1 MTIDIPRREF
11 ITVLGG
17 AAAWPLAARAQ
28 QPAMPAVGFLHS
40 AAPDKYARFVAAFQ
54 QGLMETGY
62 IDGQNVAVE
71 YGWAG
76 GQYDRLPALAADMIA
91 HRVSVIAA
99 TGGDPAAAAAKAAT
113 TTVPIVFMVGTD
125 PVQVGLV
132 SNLSRP
138 TGNVTGVTFFTGPL
152 GAKRLQM
159 LRELVP
165 GASAAGMLVNPSNPN
180 SNPDIVE
187 VQTAAR
193 ALQWNVHILNASTEQ
208 EIGSTFA
215 TLSRERIEAL
225 IIGTD
230 PFFFSLRDQIVALAA
245 RHAVPTI
252 YNLREYTDAGGL
264 ISYGASL
271 ADNYRQTGIYVGK
284 ILKGARPGDLP
295 VVQPTTFGLV
305 INLKTAKALGLD
317 PPVSLLARTDEVIE

>member
-1 MTIDIPRREF
+1 MNRRAI
-11 ITVLGG
+11 ITLLGG

-28 QPAMPAVGFLHS
+28 QAAMPIVGFLHS
-40 AAPDKYARFVAAFQ
+40 AAPKAYTGFVAAFQ
-54 QGLMETGY
+54 QGLRDAGY
-62 IDGQNVAVE
+62 IDGQNVAIE
-71 YGWAG
+71 YGWAE
-76 GQYDRLPALAADMIA
+76 GQYDRLPALAADMVT

-99 TGGDPAAAAAKAAT
+99 TGGDPAAIAAKAAT

-132 SNLSRP
+132 SSLSRP

-152 GAKRLQM
+152 GAKRLQ
-159 LRELVP
+159 LLHELVP
-165 GASAAGMLVNPSNPN
+165 SASAVGMLVNPSNPN
-180 SNPDIVE
+180 SKPDIAE

-193 ALQWNVHILNASTEQ
+193 ALKCDVHILNASTES
-208 EIGSTFA
+208 EIGATFT
-215 TLSRERIEAL
+215 TLARERVAAL
-225 IIGTD
+225 IVGTD

-245 RHAVPTI
+245 RYAVPTI

-284 ILKGARPGDLP
+284 ILKGASPSDLP
-295 VVQPTTFGLV
+295 VVQPTIFGLV
-305 INLKTAKALGLD
+305 VNLKTAKALGLD
-317 PPVSLLARTDEVIE
+317 PPISLLARTDEVIE

>member
-1 MTIDIPRREF
+1 MTRREF
-11 ITVLGG
+11 IVTLGG
-17 AAAWPLAARAQ
+17 AVAAWPLVARAQ
-28 QPAMPAVGFLHS
+28 QSALPVVGFLHS
-40 AAPDKYARFVAAFQ
+40 AAPDKYGRFVAAFQ
-54 QGLMETGY
+54 EGLREAGY
-62 IDGQNVAVE
+62 VDGQNVAVE
-71 YGWAG
+71 YGWAQ
-76 GQYDRLPALAADMIA
+76 GQYDRLPALAADMVA
-91 HRVSVIAA
+91 HRVSVIGA
-99 TGGDPAAAAAKAAT
+99 TGGDPAAIAAKAVT

-152 GAKRLQM
+152 GAKRLQL

-165 GASAAGMLVNPSNPN
+165 RASAVGMLVNPSNPN
-180 SNPDIVE
+180 SKPDIAE
-187 VQTAAR
+187 VQTAGR
-193 ALQWNVHILNASTEQ
+193 ALQWDVHILNASTEG

-215 TLSRERIEAL
+215 SLARERIEAL
-225 IIGTD
+225 MIGTD

-271 ADNYRQTGIYVGK
+271 ADNYRQTG
-284 ILKGARPGDLP
+284 L
-295 VVQPTTFGLV
+295 
-305 INLKTAKALGLD
+305 
-317 PPVSLLARTDEVIE
+317 